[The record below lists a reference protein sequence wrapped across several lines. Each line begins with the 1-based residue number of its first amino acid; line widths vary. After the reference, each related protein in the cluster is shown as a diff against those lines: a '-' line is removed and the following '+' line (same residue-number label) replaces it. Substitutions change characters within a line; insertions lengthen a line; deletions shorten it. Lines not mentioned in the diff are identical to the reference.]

1 MFQSYSRLDMIKRY
15 LKKFVWHK
23 NSLNENH
30 EFGILVLTTTC
41 LWKLNLTNNVEKV
54 TSAIGKLEFDTADYA
69 KDLNA
74 YYHDFVGYCELG
86 DVFKT
91 LESEIDD
98 DNAYLQLILFY
109 SRSYVI
115 PDIPSVDL
123 LQKFHNSGKFVYDS
137 IFFHEK
143 VNNMVNS
150 YFIY

>member
-1 MFQSYSRLDMIKRY
+1 MKTM
-15 LKKFVWHK
+15 
-23 NSLNENH
+23 
-30 EFGILVLTTTC
+30 
-41 LWKLNLTNNVEKV
+41 NL
-54 TSAIGKLEFDTADYA
+54 
-69 KDLNA
+69 
-74 YYHDFVGYCELG
+74 LG

-143 VNNMVNS
+143 LNTKVQEVFDILVILSNDREECLNFELSRATKRFSDAMCLFLTHNQCRCGNQNI
-150 YFIY
+150 FETF